1 METLLTGESTPMDK
15 GTDTVGAGLHRRVN
29 IGDRYGNTQGTEP
42 QDTQTRLQHLAGP
55 LPCLCRWGSLSSSV
69 LCPPFR
75 TNMAF
80 QSTTVV
86 RGRAMGCVVNTGKTT
101 EIGRISAAIAG
112 ASVGKTPLQKK
123 LAKLGQMLVGAALLA
138 CGLVVAA
145 GLAWNPKDAE
155 IIKVMQH
162 QRHPERDGQRPGGDE
177 EARREWE
184 VSGFI
189 PSYP

>member
-1 METLLTGESTPMDK
+1 
-15 GTDTVGAGLHRRVN
+15 
-29 IGDRYGNTQGTEP
+29 
-42 QDTQTRLQHLAGP
+42 
-55 LPCLCRWGSLSSSV
+55 
-69 LCPPFR
+69 
-75 TNMAF
+75 MAF

-86 RGRAMGCVVNTGKTT
+86 RGRALGCVVNTGKTT

-155 IIKVMQH
+155 IIKVRQPH
-162 QRHPERDGQRPGGDE
+162 AEREGG
-177 EARREWE
+177 EASRGRQC
-184 VSGFI
+184 SGCL
-189 PSYP
+189 SLA

>member
-29 IGDRYGNTQGTEP
+29 IGDRYEEP
-42 QDTQTRLQHLAGP
+42 QAQKHGHRTGGMPPHFSVNGF
-55 LPCLCRWGSLSSSV
+55 LPCAILTSPTFPFLPIFACPYPNPPVPFLC
-69 LCPPFR
+69 R

-86 RGRAMGCVVNTGKTT
+86 RGRALGCVVNTGKTT

-155 IIKVMQH
+155 IIKVRQH
-162 QRHPERDGQRPGGDE
+162 TKHSTRNT
-177 EARREWE
+177 
-184 VSGFI
+184 
-189 PSYP
+189 